1 MTPFYAQNRAE
12 RSLKRGSGEVILPFL
27 VSLFLCFFLLFG
39 SLQGCVNSIHAP
51 DLDAPALPDD
61 PDSLYHILPGKWYA
75 CQFRC
80 PLLRHAYSSTKC
92 MILARSLCKIPWQ
105 MWCDVPNGPADSYAV
120 ICFLKEGR
128 LWPHRN
134 RGQTIV
140 TICDTG
146 SNYKTQTSFRE
157 FKRNQQSAINNPMP
171 LWTMWM
177 RRIKPHWQFNN
188 QLPVTRP
195 CHSQPCGRG
204 RKEGWTN
211 RSPSPRAEPVPDDTQ
226 HIFSI

>member
-39 SLQGCVNSIHAP
+39 SLQGCVNSIHDP
-51 DLDAPALPDD
+51 RPRCSRPSRRPRFALPH
-61 PDSLYHILPGKWYA
+61 PARQVVCLPVSL
-75 CQFRC
+75 

-128 LWPHRN
+128 LWPRRS

-140 TICDTG
+140 AICDTG

-157 FKRNQQSAINNPMP
+157 FKRNQ
-171 LWTMWM
+171 
-177 RRIKPHWQFNN
+177 
-188 QLPVTRP
+188 
-195 CHSQPCGRG
+195 
-204 RKEGWTN
+204 
-211 RSPSPRAEPVPDDTQ
+211 
-226 HIFSI
+226 

>member
-92 MILARSLCKIPWQ
+92 MILARSLCKIP
-105 MWCDVPNGPADSYAV
+105 
-120 ICFLKEGR
+120 
-128 LWPHRN
+128 
-134 RGQTIV
+134 
-140 TICDTG
+140 
-146 SNYKTQTSFRE
+146 
-157 FKRNQQSAINNPMP
+157 
-171 LWTMWM
+171 
-177 RRIKPHWQFNN
+177 
-188 QLPVTRP
+188 
-195 CHSQPCGRG
+195 
-204 RKEGWTN
+204 
-211 RSPSPRAEPVPDDTQ
+211 
-226 HIFSI
+226 

>member
-80 PLLRHAYSSTKC
+80 PSSDT
-92 MILARSLCKIPWQ
+92 LTHQRS
-105 MWCDVPNGPADSYAV
+105 A
-120 ICFLKEGR
+120 
-128 LWPHRN
+128 
-134 RGQTIV
+134 
-140 TICDTG
+140 
-146 SNYKTQTSFRE
+146 
-157 FKRNQQSAINNPMP
+157 
-171 LWTMWM
+171 
-177 RRIKPHWQFNN
+177 
-188 QLPVTRP
+188 
-195 CHSQPCGRG
+195 
-204 RKEGWTN
+204 
-211 RSPSPRAEPVPDDTQ
+211 
-226 HIFSI
+226 